1 MRYENMQP
9 GIKTKKGPSQH
20 DGAGP
25 YLGGPTFNPLDSP
38 QIDNNLSE
46 WKRWADRYES
56 LNGGE

>member
-1 MRYENMQP
+1 MQP
-9 GIKTKKGPSQH
+9 EIKTKKGPSQH

-56 LNGGE
+56 LNGGD